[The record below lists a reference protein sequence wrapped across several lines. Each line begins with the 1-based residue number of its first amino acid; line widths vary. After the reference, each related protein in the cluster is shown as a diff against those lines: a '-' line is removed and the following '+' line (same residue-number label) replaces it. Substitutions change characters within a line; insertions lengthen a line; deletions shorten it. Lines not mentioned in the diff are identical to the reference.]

1 MENVFDFIHAA
12 LPWVA
17 VGLLLAVFAA
27 RSAKRKKAGKSKDA
41 KPQEDYG
48 TEGMCIGMC
57 LGSAIGASGTVSIGI
72 GMSLGMLIGL
82 AIGTCI
88 KKEDR
93 GDSDE
98 T

>member
-1 MENVFDFIHAA
+1 MENVSDFVHAA

-17 VGLLLAVFAA
+17 IALLLAVFSV
-27 RSAKRKKAGKSKDA
+27 RSAKQKKAGSSKDA

-48 TEGMCIGMC
+48 TVGMCIGMC
-57 LGSAIGASGTVSIGI
+57 LGSAIGASGTVSISI
-72 GMSLGMLIGL
+72 GMSLGLLIGL

-93 GDSDE
+93 GDSGK